1 MTNDRKSFHGI
12 RTQEGARVW
21 VQTRNAMFP
30 LPPRNDVHNHSP
42 DGFEWGY
49 GGSGPA
55 QLALAICLELLEG
68 NAPRALAV
76 YQDVKWRFVGS
87 LSGDVW
93 ELDGATVLEYIGH
106 LESLA
111 TAFEV
116 ERVTRE
122 RESDATGFNTGA
134 LEREEEELRRNG
146 PHDDAR
152 VRQAEGDAYGVD
164 NEPT

>member
-1 MTNDRKSFHGI
+1 MTNDRKKFHGI

-30 LPPRNDVHNHSP
+30 LAPRNDVANHSP

-68 NAPRALAV
+68 NAARALAV
-76 YQDVKWRFVGS
+76 HQDVKWRFVGS
-87 LSGDVW
+87 ETRDVW
-93 ELDGATVLEYIGH
+93 ELEGATVLEYIAN
-106 LESLA
+106 LEGLA
-111 TAFEV
+111 AAFEA
-116 ERVTRE
+116 ERAR
-122 RESDATGFNTGA
+122 RQGESDATGFNTGA